1 MIIIIPLGHHASTCK
16 RGGDAVFR
24 HNRLRDVVAESC
36 RLAHLS
42 VKVEAG
48 NNLTPDHSHTR
59 PADVLVQNW
68 SRGRPA
74 AFDICV
80 TSPLNTLT
88 LSEAGGLCRCR
99 YPGWEV
105 RKHSANDDKCGDLG
119 WFCVPLVTET
129 YGAWGAEAKACFS
142 QLASRLSMHQASKAQ
157 ISHSLWTIGRLNT
170 CLVRCV
176 ATAILSRIQSS

>member
-1 MIIIIPLGHHASTCK
+1 M
-16 RGGDAVFR
+16 FR

-68 SRGRPA
+68 SSGRPA

-80 TSPLNTLT
+80 TSPLNTLCQKR
-88 LSEAGGLCRCR
+88 GFGQ
-99 YPGWEV
+99 
-105 RKHSANDDKCGDLG
+105 
-119 WFCVPLVTET
+119 VP
-129 YGAWGAEAKACFS
+129 
-142 QLASRLSMHQASKAQ
+142 QSRLERSGSTQLMMTNVEIWVGYVSP
-157 ISHSLWTIGRLNT
+157 W
-170 CLVRCV
+170 
-176 ATAILSRIQSS
+176 

>member
-1 MIIIIPLGHHASTCK
+1 MLDPLGHHASTCK

-88 LSEAGGLCRCR
+88 LSEAGVCAGAAAQA
-99 YPGWEV
+99 GEV

-119 WFCVPLVTET
+119 WFCVPLMTET
-129 YGAWGAEAKACFS
+129 YGAWGPEARPVSPSWLRGF
-142 QLASRLSMHQASKAQ
+142 HQASKAQ
-157 ISHSLWTIGRLNT
+157 ISHST
-170 CLVRCV
+170 
-176 ATAILSRIQSS
+176 

>member
-1 MIIIIPLGHHASTCK
+1 M
-16 RGGDAVFR
+16 FR

-68 SRGRPA
+68 ARGRPA

-80 TSPLNTLT
+80 TSPLNTLMERSGST
-88 LSEAGGLCRCR
+88 QLMMTN
-99 YPGWEV
+99 V
-105 RKHSANDDKCGDLG
+105 
-119 WFCVPLVTET
+119 WFCVPLVIET
-129 YGAWGAEAKACFS
+129 YGAWGPEAMACFS
-142 QLASRLSMHQASKAQ
+142 QLASRLSIRLQKPKSVILHE
-157 ISHSLWTIGRLNT
+157 LYGRLNT

-176 ATAILSRIQSS
+176 ATAILSRIQS